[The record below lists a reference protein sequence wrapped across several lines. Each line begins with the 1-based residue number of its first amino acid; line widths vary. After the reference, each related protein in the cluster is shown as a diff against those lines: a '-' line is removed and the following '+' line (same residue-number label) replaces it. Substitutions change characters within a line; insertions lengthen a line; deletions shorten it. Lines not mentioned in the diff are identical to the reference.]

1 MAAANLYI
9 ATQGRVAADATAI
22 LPRSDGTV
30 EISGL
35 AGVIQEPLARSA
47 AVVRL
52 ESAFL
57 TAPADV
63 IGSVPAVENVRNT
76 CASKLGPSFFDKAG
90 PCFYPPEQDVADLT
104 VKLLEQMMPSITCRE
119 SVGIRRPTER
129 PAEPAPELVPYRPEE
144 PVEDPQ
150 PSSQP
155 QRPAPAK
162 RAAVD
167 PQIAACRA
175 ELEALKERVAEKVA
189 AAVKVKNK
197 MVRKRLDGS
206 ISTLNLQIQ
215 EKSAQLGV
223 LEEVGL

>member
-22 LPRSDGTV
+22 LPGSDGNV
-30 EISGL
+30 EISGPS
-35 AGVIQEPLARSA
+35 GVTREPLARSA

-52 ESAFL
+52 GSAFL

-63 IGSVPAVENVRNT
+63 VGSVPAVEKIRNI
-76 CASKLGPSFFDKAG
+76 CASKLGPGFFDKAG
-90 PCFYPPEQDVADLT
+90 PCFYPPEQDVTDRAI
-104 VKLLEQMMPSITCRE
+104 KLLEQMMPSITCRE

-129 PAEPAPELVPYRPEE
+129 AAQPAPELVPYRPEE
-144 PVEDPQ
+144 PAEEAHPSPQ
-150 PSSQP
+150 PQ
-155 QRPAPAK
+155 QPAPAK

-175 ELEALKERVAEKVA
+175 ELAALKERVAEKVA
-189 AAVKVKNK
+189 AAAKVKNK
-197 MVRKRLDGS
+197 AVRKRLDGP
-206 ISTLNLQIQ
+206 IATLNLQIQ
-215 EKSAQLGV
+215 EKSAQLAA